1 MQILA
6 TMNEFPPNWK
16 HVVSSKF

>member
-1 MQILA
+1 
-6 TMNEFPPNWK
+6 MNEFPPNWK